1 MPAGAPE
8 WQRKLISDPQ
18 TSGGLLVACAP
29 AAEKRVIEEFRAQ
42 GFSLARRVGTMRA
55 GSSALTVT

>member
-1 MPAGAPE
+1 
-8 WQRKLISDPQ
+8 
-18 TSGGLLVACAP
+18 LLVACAP

-55 GSSALTVT
+55 GPSALTVT